1 MTNKDNSK
9 PMALP
14 KKVQNAAQKAAV
26 ECWQEGTTHQQQD
39 WVAEEVPVALSYN
52 GISHAVMMATPM
64 DLEDFALGFSL
75 SEGIVDSA
83 DEAYDCQQVTHADG
97 LELQI
102 RIATRQQNRL
112 QQRRRNLQGRTGCGL
127 CGVESLQQ
135 MQRDIAPIK
144 NAVPVS
150 ESAVQAALQ
159 QLPNWQPLRAA
170 TGACHGAAWCSA
182 DGEII
187 VSREDVGRHN
197 ALDKLIGAAVK
208 SGLRFDAG
216 FVMVSSRA
224 SFEMVQKAAAV
235 GIGSVV
241 AVSAPTSL
249 ALTCAQRY
257 GVNLIGFARPGRHCR
272 YHSTDASP

>member
-1 MTNKDNSK
+1 MH
-9 PMALP
+9 
-14 KKVQNAAQKAAV
+14 KVTV
-26 ECWQEGTTHQQQD
+26 ECWREDKTRQQQD
-39 WVAEEVPVALSYN
+39 WVAEEVAVALSYN
-52 GISHAVMMATPM
+52 GISHAVMMATPL
-64 DLEDFALGFSL
+64 DLEDFVLGFSL
-75 SEGIVDSA
+75 SEGIIESF
-83 DEAYDCQQVTHADG
+83 DELYDCQQINHADG
-97 LELQI
+97 IELQI

-112 QQRRRNLQGRTGCGL
+112 QQHRRNLQGRTGCGL

-135 MQRDIAPIK
+135 VKRDIAPVK
-144 NAVPVS
+144 AVVPVS

-159 QLPNWQPLRAA
+159 QLPNCQPLRAA

-187 VSREDVGRHN
+187 LSREDVGRHN
-197 ALDKLIGAAVK
+197 ALDKLIGAALK

-216 FVMVSSRA
+216 FVLVSSRA

-272 YHSTDASP
+272 YHSTETTL